1 MFSSSFFILN
11 VLILLAFSGQR
22 SSLDSLRHMNS
33 YTTVSEQDSFKK
45 NAFNVLDKKCNV
57 CHVSKKRVQN
67 FTLQNMDS
75 LAKEINKQVFVK
87 KKMPK
92 GNKIALSVEDIETL
106 KLWLRNLSKK

>member
-1 MFSSSFFILN
+1 MFSSYLFILN
-11 VLILLAFSGQR
+11 VLALLTFSEFTSLEPVQR
-22 SSLDSLRHMNS
+22 ISSQN
-33 YTTVSEQDSFKK
+33 TVSEQDSFKK
-45 NAFNVLDKKCNV
+45 NAFNVLEKKCNV

-75 LAKEINKQVFVK
+75 LSKEINKQVFVK

-106 KLWLRNLSKK
+106 KLWLRNLDKK